1 MEYNLADLFESV
13 VDVVPDREALVY
25 VDHPGTGAERRLTY
39 AELDA
44 AANRIGHH
52 LLDSGVRPGEHLGL
66 HLYNGVE
73 YLQTVLGCLKARIV
87 PVNVNYRYVEEELV
101 YLYRDADL
109 VALVFDTEFSERV
122 AGALP
127 QVPELR
133 HLIRVG
139 AGPKASGP
147 AASGPDASSRGGS
160 SAGGPGPNASSADAS
175 GPDASS
181 PDGSGPDAST
191 AGASGPDAST
201 AGRPG
206 PDASTADGPGPDAS
220 TADGPGPDASTAD
233 GPGPDASTADGPGPD
248 ASTADGSGPDASLAA
263 VPFAKAE
270 AGGSPARGF
279 PARSADDQFII
290 YTGGTTG
297 LPKGVMWRQE
307 DLFFAGLGGG
317 APTGEP
323 VKKPE
328 ELAERVAAGGS
339 GITFFPTP
347 PLMHGT
353 STLTAFIGFYFGQR
367 VVVHRKFVP
376 EEVLRTVAKEKVTS
390 ISLVGD
396 AMLRPLID
404 ALQGPLKGTDCSSV
418 FSVSSSGAIMSDT
431 VRGQFRALLPNAM
444 LLNNFGSS
452 ESGFNGTA
460 TDDSGPERGFRVRV
474 NSRTRVVDPAT
485 HEPVAAGEVGRV
497 AQRGHV
503 PLGYY
508 NDPAKT
514 AETFFEKDGER
525 WVLLGDMATVDGD
538 GVVIVLGRG
547 SQCINTGGEK
557 VYPEEVEQALKA
569 HPDVYDA
576 LVAGVPDATWG
587 NHVAAVVQLRTG
599 APQPSLDD
607 IQTHCRTRL
616 AGYKIPRQLVIT
628 ESVRRSPS
636 GKADYRWA
644 RDVAVAADG

>member
-13 VDVVPDREALVY
+13 VDVVPGREALVY
-25 VDHPGTGAERRLTY
+25 ADHPGTGAERRLTY

-44 AANRIGHH
+44 AANRVGHH
-52 LLDSGVRPGEHLGL
+52 LLDSGIRPGEHLGL

-109 VALVFDTEFSERV
+109 VALVFDAEFTDRV
-122 AGALP
+122 AAARP
-127 QVPELR
+127 RAEKLR

-139 AGPKASGP
+139 AP
-147 AASGPDASSRGGS
+147 A
-160 SAGGPGPNASSADAS
+160 PG
-175 GPDASS
+175 
-181 PDGSGPDAST
+181 
-191 AGASGPDAST
+191 
-201 AGRPG
+201 
-206 PDASTADGPGPDAS
+206 
-220 TADGPGPDASTAD
+220 
-233 GPGPDASTADGPGPD
+233 
-248 ASTADGSGPDASLAA
+248 AA
-263 VPFAKAE
+263 EVPCVEFAQVE
-270 AGGSPARGF
+270 AVGSPERGF

-297 LPKGVMWRQE
+297 MPKGVMWRQE

-328 ELAERVAAGGS
+328 ELAERVAAGGA

-353 STLTAFIGFYFGQR
+353 STLTAFIGFNFGQR
-367 VVVHRKFVP
+367 VVIHRKFVP
-376 EEVLRTVAKEKVTS
+376 EEVLRTVEKEKVSS

-404 ALQGPLKGTDCSSV
+404 ALSGPLRHIDRSSL

-431 VRGQFRALLPNAM
+431 VRRQFRELVPNAM

-460 TDDSGPERGFRVRV
+460 TEDSGPERGFRVRV
-474 NSRTRVVDPAT
+474 NARTQVVDPGTYA
-485 HEPVAAGEVGRV
+485 PVPAGEVGRI
-497 AQRGHV
+497 AQCGHV

-508 NDPAKT
+508 NDPVKT
-514 AETFFEKDGER
+514 AATFFVRDGER
-525 WVLLGDMATVDGD
+525 WVLLGDMATVDEE
-538 GVVIVLGRG
+538 GVVTVLGRG

-557 VYPEEVEQALKA
+557 VYPEEVEQALKS
-569 HPDVYDA
+569 HPDIYDA
-576 LVAGVPDATWG
+576 LVAGVPDPRWG
-587 NHVAAVVQLRTG
+587 HHVAAVVQLREG
-599 APQPSLDD
+599 AARLSLED
-607 IQTHCRTRL
+607 IRTHCRDRL
-616 AGYKIPRQLVIT
+616 AGYKIPRRLVIT
-628 ESVRRSPS
+628 ESIRRSPS

-644 RDVAVAADG
+644 REVAVAADG

>member
-44 AANRIGHH
+44 AANRLAHH
-52 LLDSGVRPGEHLGL
+52 LIDSGIRPGEHLGL

-73 YLQTVLGCLKARIV
+73 YLQTVLACLKARVV
-87 PVNVNYRYVEEELV
+87 PVNVNYRYVEEELA
-101 YLYRDADL
+101 YLYQDADL
-109 VALVFDTEFSERV
+109 VALVFDAEFTDRV
-122 AGALP
+122 AAARP
-127 QVPELR
+127 RAARLR
-133 HLIRVG
+133 HLVRVG
-139 AGPKASGP
+139 AP
-147 AASGPDASSRGGS
+147 
-160 SAGGPGPNASSADAS
+160 AGGP
-175 GPDASS
+175 
-181 PDGSGPDAST
+181 DGAST
-191 AGASGPDAST
+191 PDVVEFAASAAAGSS
-201 AGRPG
+201 
-206 PDASTADGPGPDAS
+206 
-220 TADGPGPDASTAD
+220 
-233 GPGPDASTADGPGPD
+233 
-248 ASTADGSGPDASLAA
+248 
-263 VPFAKAE
+263 E
-270 AGGSPARGF
+270 RGF

-297 LPKGVMWRQE
+297 MPKGVMWRQE

-323 VKKPE
+323 VARPE
-328 ELAERVAAGGS
+328 ELAERVAAGGA

-353 STLTAFIGFYFGQR
+353 STLTAFIAFNFGQR
-367 VVVHRKFVP
+367 VVIHRKFAP
-376 EEVLRTVAKEKVTS
+376 EEVLRTIEREKVTS
-390 ISLVGD
+390 VSLVGD

-404 ALQGPLKGTDCSSV
+404 ALSGPLKGTDCSSL

-431 VRGQFRALLPNAM
+431 VREQFQSLVPNVM

-460 TDDSGPERGFRVRV
+460 TPDSGPERGFRIRV
-474 NSRTRVVDPAT
+474 NSRTQVVDPAT
-485 HEPVAAGEVGRV
+485 YEPVAVGEPGRV

-508 NDPAKT
+508 NDPGKT
-514 AETFFEKDGER
+514 AETFFRRGEER
-525 WVLLGDMATVDGD
+525 WVLLGDMATVDEEGI
-538 GVVIVLGRG
+538 VTVLGRG

-557 VYPEEVEQALKA
+557 VYPEEVEQALKS

-576 LVAGVPDATWG
+576 LVAGVPDPRWG

-599 APQPSLDD
+599 APLPSLDD
-607 IQTHCRTRL
+607 IQAHCRGHL
-616 AGYKIPRQLVIT
+616 AGYKIPRQLVIAD
-628 ESVRRSPS
+628 SIQRSPS

-644 RDVAVAADG
+644 RSVAADAAH

>member
-13 VDVVPDREALVY
+13 ADAVPDREALVY
-25 VDHPGTGAERRLTY
+25 LDHPGTGAERRLTY

-44 AANRIGHH
+44 AANRLAHH
-52 LLDSGVRPGEHLGL
+52 LADSGIRPGEHLGL

-73 YLQTVLGCLKARIV
+73 YVQTVLACLKARIV

-109 VALVFDTEFSERV
+109 VALVYDAEFED
-122 AGALP
+122 
-127 QVPELR
+127 
-133 HLIRVG
+133 RVG
-139 AGPKASGP
+139 A
-147 AASGPDASSRGGS
+147 AAPRVPGLRRLLRV
-160 SAGGPGPNASSADAS
+160 GPGPAGTGTAADFARAEAS
-175 GPDASS
+175 GS
-181 PDGSGPDAST
+181 P
-191 AGASGPDAST
+191 
-201 AGRPG
+201 
-206 PDASTADGPGPDAS
+206 
-220 TADGPGPDASTAD
+220 
-233 GPGPDASTADGPGPD
+233 
-248 ASTADGSGPDASLAA
+248 
-263 VPFAKAE
+263 E
-270 AGGSPARGF
+270 RGF
-279 PARSADDQFII
+279 GERSGDDQFII

-297 LPKGVMWRQE
+297 MPKGVMWRQE

-323 VKKPE
+323 VKAPE

-353 STLTAFIGFYFGQR
+353 STLTAFIGFNFGQR
-367 VVVHRKFVP
+367 VVLHRRFVP
-376 EEVLRTVAKEKVTS
+376 EEVLRTVERERVTS
-390 ISLVGD
+390 MSLVGD

-404 ALQGPLKGTDCSSV
+404 ALNGPLRGTDCSAL
-418 FSVSSSGAIMSDT
+418 FSVSSSGAIMSET
-431 VRGQFRALLPNAM
+431 VRRQFAELVPNAV

-460 TDDSGPERGFRVRV
+460 TEDSGPERGFRLRV

-485 HEPVAAGEVGRV
+485 REPVAPGETGRV
-497 AQRGHV
+497 AQCGHV

-508 NDPAKT
+508 NDPRKT
-514 AETFFEKDGER
+514 AETFFERDGVR
-525 WVLLGDMATVDGD
+525 WVLLGDMATVDAD
-538 GVVIVLGRG
+538 GVLTVLGRG

-587 NHVAAVVQLRTG
+587 NHVAAVVQLRAG
-599 APQPSLDD
+599 APRLSLSELR
-607 IQTHCRTRL
+607 THCRTRL
-616 AGYKIPRQLVIT
+616 AGYKIPRQLVLTDTIH
-628 ESVRRSPS
+628 RSPS

-644 RDVAVAADG
+644 REVAVADYPAPS

>member
-13 VDVVPDREALVY
+13 ADTVPDREALLY

-44 AANRIGHH
+44 AANRIAHH
-52 LLDSGVRPGEHLGL
+52 LIDAGIRPGEHLGL

-73 YLQTVLGCLKARIV
+73 YLQTVLGALKARIV

-109 VALVFDTEFSERV
+109 VALVFDGEFDERV
-122 AGALP
+122 AAAAP
-127 QVPELR
+127 QAPGLR

-139 AGPKASGP
+139 PACAAPPAGSV
-147 AASGPDASSRGGS
+147 
-160 SAGGPGPNASSADAS
+160 
-175 GPDASS
+175 
-181 PDGSGPDAST
+181 
-191 AGASGPDAST
+191 
-201 AGRPG
+201 
-206 PDASTADGPGPDAS
+206 
-220 TADGPGPDASTAD
+220 
-233 GPGPDASTADGPGPD
+233 
-248 ASTADGSGPDASLAA
+248 
-263 VPFAKAE
+263 VPFAEAE
-270 AGGSPARGF
+270 ESGAAGRGF
-279 PARSADDQFII
+279 AARSADDQFII

-297 LPKGVMWRQE
+297 MPKGVMWRQE
-307 DLFFAGLGGG
+307 DLFFSGLGGG

-323 VKKPE
+323 VKAPQ
-328 ELAERVAAGGS
+328 ELAERVAAGGD

-353 STLTAFIGFYFGQR
+353 STLTAFIGFNFGQR

-376 EEVLRTVAKEKVTS
+376 EEVLRTIEREKVTS
-390 ISLVGD
+390 VSLVGD

-404 ALQGPLKGTDCSSV
+404 CLKGPLRGTDCSSL
-418 FSVSSSGAIMSDT
+418 FSVSSSGAIMSDSVRAEFQALVPT
-431 VRGQFRALLPNAM
+431 VM

-460 TDDSGPERGFRVRV
+460 TADSGPEKGFRVQV
-474 NSRTRVVDPAT
+474 NARTAVVDPVT
-485 HEPVAAGEVGRV
+485 YEPVAPGEPGRI

-514 AETFFEKDGER
+514 ADTFFRRGEER
-525 WVLLGDMATVDGD
+525 WVLLGDMATVDAD
-538 GVVIVLGRG
+538 GIVTVLGRG

-557 VYPEEVEQALKA
+557 VYPEEVEQALKS

-576 LVAGVPDATWG
+576 LVAGVPDERWG
-587 NHVAAVVQLRTG
+587 NRVAAVVQLRDG
-599 APQPSLDD
+599 ADALTLDSV
-607 IQTHCRTRL
+607 QTHCRTRL
-616 AGYKIPRQLVIT
+616 AGYKIPRALVLADRIQ
-628 ESVRRSPS
+628 RSPS

-644 RDVAVAADG
+644 KTVAAEAARS

>member
-13 VDVVPDREALVY
+13 VDAVPDREALVY
-25 VDHPGTGAERRLTY
+25 LDHPGTGAERRLTY

-44 AANRIGHH
+44 AANRLAHH
-52 LLDSGVRPGEHLGL
+52 LADSGIRPGEHLGL

-73 YLQTVLGCLKARIV
+73 YVQTILACLKARIV

-109 VALVFDTEFSERV
+109 VALVYDAEFED
-122 AGALP
+122 
-127 QVPELR
+127 
-133 HLIRVG
+133 RVG
-139 AGPKASGP
+139 A
-147 AASGPDASSRGGS
+147 AAPRAPGLRQLLRV
-160 SAGGPGPNASSADAS
+160 GPGPAGIGTAGDFARAEAS
-175 GPDASS
+175 GS
-181 PDGSGPDAST
+181 P
-191 AGASGPDAST
+191 
-201 AGRPG
+201 
-206 PDASTADGPGPDAS
+206 
-220 TADGPGPDASTAD
+220 
-233 GPGPDASTADGPGPD
+233 
-248 ASTADGSGPDASLAA
+248 
-263 VPFAKAE
+263 E
-270 AGGSPARGF
+270 RGF
-279 PARSADDQFII
+279 PARSGDDQFII

-297 LPKGVMWRQE
+297 MPKGVMWRQE

-323 VKKPE
+323 VKAPE

-353 STLTAFIGFYFGQR
+353 STLTAFIGFNFGQR
-367 VVVHRKFVP
+367 VVLHRRFVP
-376 EEVLRTVAKEKVTS
+376 EEVLRTVEREKVTS
-390 ISLVGD
+390 MSLVGD

-404 ALQGPLKGTDCSSV
+404 ALNGPMKGTDCSAL
-418 FSVSSSGAIMSDT
+418 FSVSSSGAIMSET
-431 VRGQFRALLPNAM
+431 VRRQFAALVPNAM

-460 TDDSGPERGFRVRV
+460 TEDSGPERGFRLRV

-485 HEPVAAGEVGRV
+485 HEPVAPGETGRV
-497 AQRGHV
+497 AQCGHV

-508 NDPAKT
+508 NDPRKT
-514 AETFFEKDGER
+514 AETFFERDGVR
-525 WVLLGDMATVDGD
+525 WVLLGDMATVDAD
-538 GVVIVLGRG
+538 GVLTVLGRG

-576 LVAGVPDATWG
+576 LVAGVPDAVWG
-587 NHVAAVVQLRTG
+587 NHVAAVVQLRAG
-599 APQPSLDD
+599 APRLSLSELR
-607 IQTHCRTRL
+607 THCRTRL
-616 AGYKIPRQLVIT
+616 AGYKIPRQLVLTDTIH
-628 ESVRRSPS
+628 RSPS

-644 RDVAVAADG
+644 REVATADCPTCS

>member
-13 VDVVPDREALVY
+13 VDVVPGREALVY
-25 VDHPGTGAERRLTY
+25 ADHPGTGAERRLTY

-44 AANRIGHH
+44 AANRVGHH
-52 LLDSGVRPGEHLGL
+52 LLDSGIRPGEHLGL

-109 VALVFDTEFSERV
+109 VALVFDAEFTDRV
-122 AGALP
+122 AAARP
-127 QVPELR
+127 RAEKLR
-133 HLIRVG
+133 HLVRVG
-139 AGPKASGP
+139 AP
-147 AASGPDASSRGGS
+147 APEAAEMPCTEFADAEAAGS
-160 SAGGPGPNASSADAS
+160 S
-175 GPDASS
+175 
-181 PDGSGPDAST
+181 
-191 AGASGPDAST
+191 
-201 AGRPG
+201 
-206 PDASTADGPGPDAS
+206 
-220 TADGPGPDASTAD
+220 
-233 GPGPDASTADGPGPD
+233 
-248 ASTADGSGPDASLAA
+248 
-263 VPFAKAE
+263 
-270 AGGSPARGF
+270 ARGF

-297 LPKGVMWRQE
+297 MPKGVMWRQE

-328 ELAERVAAGGS
+328 ELAERVAAGGA
-339 GITFFPTP
+339 GITFFPTA

-353 STLTAFIGFYFGQR
+353 STLTAFIGFNFGQR
-367 VVVHRKFVP
+367 VVIHRKFVP
-376 EEVLRTVAKEKVTS
+376 EEVLRAVEKERVSS

-404 ALQGPLKGTDCSSV
+404 ALGGPLRHIDRSSL

-431 VRGQFRALLPNAM
+431 VRRQFQELVPNAM

-460 TDDSGPERGFRVRV
+460 TEDSGPERGFRVRV
-474 NSRTRVVDPAT
+474 NARTQVVDPAT
-485 HEPVAAGEVGRV
+485 YEPVATGEVGRI
-497 AQRGHV
+497 AQCGHV

-514 AETFFEKDGER
+514 AGTFFERDGER
-525 WVLLGDMATVDGD
+525 WVLLGDMATVDAE
-538 GVVIVLGRG
+538 GVVTVLGRG

-557 VYPEEVEQALKA
+557 VYPEEVEQALKS

-576 LVAGVPDATWG
+576 LVAGVPDPRWG
-587 NHVAAVVQLRTG
+587 HHVAAVVQLREG
-599 APQPSLDD
+599 AARPSLED
-607 IQTHCRTRL
+607 IRAHCRDRL

-628 ESVRRSPS
+628 ESVQRSPS

-644 RDVAVAADG
+644 REVALAADG